1 MCSQLRIKDRGKRE
15 EEEEEATMTREEKK
29 KKNKEEEVMMGWESC
44 RVSFE
49 EFVIQ

>member
-15 EEEEEATMTREEKK
+15 EEEEERLTKEERKK
-29 KKNKEEEVMMGWESC
+29 KKKKKEVVTMGWESC

-49 EFVIQ
+49 EFVI

>member
-15 EEEEEATMTREEKK
+15 EEEEERLTKEEKK
-29 KKNKEEEVMMGWESC
+29 QKKKREVVMMGWESC

-49 EFVIQ
+49 EFVI